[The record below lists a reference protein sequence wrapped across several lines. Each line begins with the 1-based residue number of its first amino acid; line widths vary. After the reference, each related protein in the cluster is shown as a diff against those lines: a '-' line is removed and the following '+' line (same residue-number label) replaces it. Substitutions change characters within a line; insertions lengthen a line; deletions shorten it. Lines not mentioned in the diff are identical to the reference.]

1 VVTEGVQRALPG
13 AKVTPQQTKLSEA
26 AADQD
31 SAPAAASEPA
41 KPAATDPTKP
51 AAK

>member
-13 AKVTPQQTKLSEA
+13 AKVNPQQIKLSEA

-31 SAPAAASEPA
+31 DTPAAASEPA
-41 KPAATDPTKP
+41 KPP
-51 AAK
+51 APAPAK